1 MSDHRQLI
9 DSLVGDLEPRR
20 PVQWPWLVAVAWL
33 LPAALFVVAV
43 TGLLGPLR
51 PNAFDQL
58 ANHPRFL
65 LETLLGVAA
74 IGAAALVAFYS
85 AIPGGI
91 NRTWQM
97 AALWMMALWLLNYV
111 VGLVNP
117 ALEPSMLGKRDH
129 CVFETFIYALPPL
142 VLGLVVLQ
150 RRLYPLQPLR
160 SAALVGLVAGML
172 PALYMQIA
180 CMYVPLHILKFHVAP
195 GLAVAL
201 VAPLLM
207 LALRRWVD

>member
-1 MSDHRQLI
+1 MSGHEQLI
-9 DSLVGDLEPRR
+9 DSLVSDLTPSRPPPR
-20 PVQWPWLVAVAWL
+20 PWLLALAWL
-33 LPAALFVVAV
+33 LPAAIFVVAI

-51 PNAFDQL
+51 PNAFAQL
-58 ANHPRFL
+58 ASEPRFL
-65 LETLLGVAA
+65 LETLMGVAA

-85 AIPGGI
+85 AVPGAI
-91 NRTWQM
+91 NRKWQI
-97 AALWMMALWLLNYV
+97 AALWLMGLWLLNYV

-142 VLGLVVLQ
+142 VLGLIVLQ
-150 RRLYPLQPLR
+150 QRLYPLQPLK
-160 SAALVGLVAGML
+160 SAALTGLVAGML

-207 LALRRWVD
+207 LALRRWLG